1 MTGRASK
8 IRSGRRGWPRLS
20 CGYEQWLF
28 LTRSPP
34 FCVVQRVH
42 VDLLDPWTLNAVWIS
57 ANPVLQCVGCQVG
70 YGVFRI
76 HCVWALKGA
85 KRCVFLALRPWL
97 RLCLHD
103 VLHIPKP
110 TGNRGDGYNVGMLS
124 GEAVGSSKV
133 FFVDFFFLCRIK
145 CLPLH
150 CRFLSWKGVGCE
162 IREYSMRKKRYDR
175 MMKPDQSFGKVVCN
189 CLVLNLLCNLAGFIR
204 ISVS

>member
-76 HCVWALKGA
+76 HCIWILNGA
-85 KRCVFLALRPWL
+85 KRCVFLALRPWV
-97 RLCLHD
+97 RLCLYD
-103 VLHIPKP
+103 VLHIPEP
-110 TGNRGDGYNVGMLS
+110 TENCGDGYDVGMLF
-124 GEAVGSSKV
+124 GEAAGSSKDFLLIS
-133 FFVDFFFLCRIK
+133 FFYVELNVYLCIA
-145 CLPLH
+145 
-150 CRFLSWKGVGCE
+150 
-162 IREYSMRKKRYDR
+162 D
-175 MMKPDQSFGKVVCN
+175 SFPEKEWVVKFVN
-189 CLVLNLLCNLAGFIR
+189 IPWGRSDTTEWRNLINLLGRWCVTAWFLIYYVTWQD
-204 ISVS
+204 S